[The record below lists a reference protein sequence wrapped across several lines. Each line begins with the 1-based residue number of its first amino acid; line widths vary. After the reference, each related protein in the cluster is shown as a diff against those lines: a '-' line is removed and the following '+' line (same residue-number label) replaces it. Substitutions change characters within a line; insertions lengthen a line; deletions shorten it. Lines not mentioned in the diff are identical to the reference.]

1 MGILQ
6 GEALMNDASGL
17 VSLKFAVAVAMGT
30 MVFTVGGATLEFVKV
45 ALGGILAGFVVSWLY
60 GRSLRF
66 LSRWGVM
73 NLPRKSFCCSCCRS
87 PRT

>member
-30 MVFTVGGATLEFVKV
+30 MTSPSAVR
-45 ALGGILAGFVVSWLY
+45 
-60 GRSLRF
+60 RS
-66 LSRWGVM
+66 
-73 NLPRKSFCCSCCRS
+73 NL
-87 PRT
+87 